1 MLKGLKPLDFATNRK
16 KVAVLLAERL
26 EITWFATNRKK
37 VESRRRNAPAM
48 ITYYLQTE
56 ILLKES
62 YQSCDNALLLLDSVS
77 SAESWH
83 RRHDLIDLRACGP

>member
-37 VESRRRNAPAM
+37 VVI
-48 ITYYLQTE
+48 IT
-56 ILLKES
+56 
-62 YQSCDNALLLLDSVS
+62 ALLFLNVLLNSGAFNTS
-77 SAESWH
+77 SLWFFIMRS
-83 RRHDLIDLRACGP
+83 RFDRIVF